1 MNSTELRKLIIEHRI
16 ALLSSRNKA
25 NYNIIRK
32 LQRELRKIE
41 G

>member
-1 MNSTELRKLIIEHRI
+1 MDKNLQKSLIEYRI

-32 LQRELRKIE
+32 LQRKLRNI
-41 G
+41 